1 MRTITEGDRGFVE
14 IAYQDIITQTFM
26 VTVESY
32 HGGDD
37 CTLDDPATRM

>member
-1 MRTITEGDRGFVE
+1 MRTITEGDTGFVE

-32 HGGDD
+32 HGDD
-37 CTLDDPATRM
+37 CNVADAATRT